1 MKRLVGIFF
10 IVQAIVTYLI
20 LDALNQLSVSI
31 SEAAVH
37 MKTGGLTLS
46 WSDDLP
52 LVTYVFLI
60 IIVILGI
67 YFTLAKEKKKGE

>member
-1 MKRLVGIFF
+1 M
-10 IVQAIVTYLI
+10 TYLI
-20 LDALNQLSVSI
+20 LDALNQISVSV

-67 YFTLAKEKKKGE
+67 YFALAKEKKKGE

>member
-20 LDALNQLSVSI
+20 LDALNQISVSV